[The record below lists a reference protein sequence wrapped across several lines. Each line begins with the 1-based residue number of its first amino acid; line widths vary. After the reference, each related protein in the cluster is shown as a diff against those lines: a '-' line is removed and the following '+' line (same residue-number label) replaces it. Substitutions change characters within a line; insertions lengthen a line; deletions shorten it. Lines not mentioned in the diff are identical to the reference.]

1 MPPLEGR
8 WHGVSRDGR
17 VSTPQS
23 AALTAPLMGSLIP
36 LLEEHTMKLPLST
49 RLLAC
54 AQFVKPGDR
63 VADVG
68 CDHGYLGIHLL
79 QSGIASSVIESD
91 VAEGPLQSAMRN
103 AVKFGTKSK
112 MTFHLS
118 DGLQNIP
125 RDFDCV
131 VCAGMGADTIMSIIH
146 HASHWLKDP
155 KYRLI
160 LQCQSKRPEL
170 RQWLYDEGFRINRET
185 LAKDGKFVYSIMEVV
200 FDPGHGISPA
210 ETYITKQLLEDNH
223 PLLPEY
229 YQRVKHGVE
238 LTIFGLNRSGSD
250 QLPIYENILSD
261 LTAMEDQ
268 IYGNR
273 Q

>member
-1 MPPLEGR
+1 MK
-8 WHGVSRDGR
+8 
-17 VSTPQS
+17 
-23 AALTAPLMGSLIP
+23 IP
-36 LLEEHTMKLPLST
+36 LSD

-54 AQFVKPGDR
+54 CSFVRPGDR

-79 QSGIASSVIESD
+79 QSGIASSMIESD
-91 VAEGPLQSAMRN
+91 VNEAPLQSARHN
-103 AVKFGTKSK
+103 AAKFGVKDK

-118 DGLQNIP
+118 DGVQNIP
-125 RDFDCV
+125 RDFDCL

-146 HASHWLKDP
+146 HSAEWLKNP

-200 FDPGHGISPA
+200 YDPGDGITPA

-229 YQRVKHGVE
+229 YERVKTGVE
-238 LTIFGLNRSGSD
+238 LTIFGLKRSGD
-250 QLPIYENILSD
+250 DRLPIYETILSD
-261 LTAMEDQ
+261 LTAMEER

-273 Q
+273 S